1 MDNPDVGGKGGKL
14 YVRNLI
20 EVERVG
26 GAIDDGQS

>member
-1 MDNPDVGGKGGKL
+1 MWEERGGKL